1 MAQPR
6 VGVPVVVV
14 LLATVVSLAAAPA
27 RAATTDSWSYL
38 PSTRQL
44 VSAGSGLPFSVQGGS
59 TAYDSG
65 AVPGVRF
72 TSSPSLA
79 TYTGSTFLAPGAAD
93 FTYRAVLAVDD
104 VRARSTA
111 NVFQYGLYNVQQVKL
126 QLNASGV
133 PMCVLNGSG
142 GRVKITSR
150 TPSLDDGGLQHTMAC
165 WRRSRTVGVT
175 VDGVSTSTGFALGS
189 VTPTG
194 KATAGNKTGGGAADQ
209 LFGTIWQVGVDI
221 G

>member
-1 MAQPR
+1 MALPR

-14 LLATVVSLAAAPA
+14 LLTTMASLVAAPA
-27 RAATTDSWSYL
+27 SAATTDTWVYQ
-38 PSTRQL
+38 PSTRRL
-44 VSAGSGLPFSVQGGS
+44 ASAAGG
-59 TAYDSG
+59 
-65 AVPGVRF
+65 
-72 TSSPSLA
+72 
-79 TYTGSTFLAPGAAD
+79 TFLAPGAAE

-111 NVFQYGLYNVQQVKL
+111 NVFQYGLDNVQQVKL

-150 TPSLDDGGLQHTMAC
+150 TPSLDDGGRQHTMAC
-165 WRRSRTVGVT
+165 WRAGGTVGVT
-175 VDGVSTSTGFALGS
+175 VDGVSTSTGFPLGS